1 MEKKSKPVHILYMED
16 DPGLARLV
24 QKQLQRAGYH
34 TDIASDGKT
43 GLEMYQDGNY
53 DVIAVDQNMP
63 GKSGLEVIRVLAS
76 RGPLPPI
83 VMITG
88 QGNELIAVE
97 AMKLGAGDYIV
108 KDVEGKYFETLPGI
122 IERLLERQRL
132 IEEKKQAEEALQK
145 ARDELE
151 IRVEKRTAELDKAN
165 EKLRSE
171 IAERKQVEEA
181 FRKSER
187 YYRRILDYVP
197 SVIYAKDLQGNYTM
211 INKQFEELSELTASK
226 VLGRTDLELFPESGE
241 LTTINDKR
249 VIKNLLPMELE
260 EFGPVHGEMHIFS
273 SLKAPLINQNGEV
286 YGICGIS
293 IDITERKQV
302 EEALRESDKRYRTL
316 FEDTLNPILVANDKE
331 EYIDAN
337 NAALCFLE
345 TSRDQLLGKSV
356 WEYTPDD
363 VLEKQEQEHAQ
374 FLKPRTLDTE
384 YQISGKRKTL
394 LLNIIPVETRQG
406 TILYGIGQDITERKR
421 AEMARQVEFN
431 RLRIIMETNPAGIY
445 IVDQQYNIEY
455 INPVIRKEF
464 GQVEG
469 QKCFKY
475 FHDRTEVCPWCK
487 NKEVFEGKS
496 VRWEW
501 YSPKNEKYYD
511 LFDTPIKNL
520 DGSISKFEIFH
531 DITERRMAEIALES
545 SEERYRSL
553 IEATTSIIWTTDES
567 GRFVVPQPSW
577 EKFTGQPW
585 SEHKDFGWAKKI
597 HPDDID
603 HVLKAWD
610 KACRE
615 MSNYET
621 WGRVWKTNLKEWRDF
636 EVNAVPLMKPDG
648 SLREWVGI
656 ITDITE
662 RKQAEE
668 HIKRQATL
676 LNLIFQHSL
685 DSIVLLDKDYN
696 FIRVSE
702 TYAKACQ
709 RDSSEFPGHNHFEF
723 YPSNFK
729 DEADQAK
736 KGKYIYQ
743 KSARPF
749 IFPDHPEWGTTYWD
763 LGLVPIL
770 DKEGEIELFLFTLKD
785 VTESEKAELMLR
797 ESEER
802 FRTVADFTYDW
813 EYWVDPDRNF
823 VYVSPSC
830 ERITGYRADEFI
842 RNPDLLKS
850 IMHPDDWRMFDGHE
864 HKTTKAGTILPINF
878 RIVTR
883 DGAERWIGHVCQSIY
898 SDDGSFLGK
907 RASNRDITEN
917 KQAEEKI
924 QELNQ
929 SLEEMVYVTSHD
941 LQVPLISMEG
951 YTSELLDSYK
961 EFLDEEGVYC
971 LTRLQANA
979 QRMHT
984 LVLSLLD
991 MSRLN
996 TKINPPTVFEAREV
1010 IDHAI
1015 WDSELLIQK
1024 SKTKIEL
1031 KNVPRIFGDKLRII
1045 TVFRN
1050 LITNAIIYGG
1060 DKITIGYQDK
1070 NFYIQDNGIG
1080 IPKNQ
1085 LEKIFSPTERLKMV
1099 DVEGVGMGLAFCKK
1113 VIRQHGGEIWAES
1126 EGMNKGATFY
1136 FMLKPE
1142 KQDKG

>member
-151 IRVEKRTAELDKAN
+151 MRVEERTAELAKAN
-165 EKLRSE
+165 EAQRESEEKYRSLIENIPGAAYRCRCDEHWTMEFISDE
-171 IAERKQVEEA
+171 IEKITSYPATDFINHAVRSYLSIIHYDDQQRTEDVVMKSVENKESFAIEYRLITADGNIRWVFERGQCVVNEHGRA
-181 FRKSER
+181 T
-187 YYRRILDYVP
+187 YLDGVIL
-197 SVIYAKDLQGNYTM
+197 
-211 INKQFEELSELTASK
+211 
-226 VLGRTDLELFPESGE
+226 
-241 LTTINDKR
+241 
-249 VIKNLLPMELE
+249 
-260 EFGPVHGEMHIFS
+260 
-273 SLKAPLINQNGEV
+273 
-286 YGICGIS
+286 
-293 IDITERKQV
+293 DITEFKQAK
-302 EEALRESDKRYRTL
+302 EALKT
-316 FEDTLNPILVANDKE
+316 
-331 EYIDAN
+331 
-337 NAALCFLE
+337 
-345 TSRDQLLGKSV
+345 TSRLNESIISNSPVGIVITDASGQCVIVNRSMAKLVGA
-356 WEYTPDD
+356 T
-363 VLEKQEQEHAQ
+363 QEHILQ
-374 FLKPRTLDTE
+374 QNYYELDSWKG
-384 YQISGKRKTL
+384 SGLYENALSVMDDMKAKHFEVKLITSFGKEGEFHCHIVPIVIRNETHL
-394 LLNIIPVETRQG
+394 LIMFD
-406 TILYGIGQDITERKR
+406 DITERKR

-431 RLRIIMETNPAGIY
+431 RLRTIMETNPAGIY

-487 NKEVFEGKS
+487 NKKVFEGKS

-520 DGSISKFEIFH
+520 DGSVSKFEIFH

-567 GRFVVPQPSW
+567 GGFVVPQPSW

-603 HVLKAWD
+603 HVLKAWG

-898 SDDGSFLGK
+898 SDDGNFLGK

-961 EFLDEEGVYC
+961 ELLDEEGVYC

-979 QRMHT
+979 RRMHT

-1015 WDSELLIQK
+1015 WDSELLIEK

-1050 LITNAIIYGG
+1050 LITNAILYGG
-1060 DKITIGYQDK
+1060 DKIIIGYQDK